1 MTNKATGAEVYRY
14 ESDAAVEWVGMEFST
29 HTHAELAAPDVHVGA
44 PVVNVAAPV
53 VNNTVRPTPVTVQND
68 VQPAAVQLHLP
79 SRKTE
84 TQLERD
90 QYGNLVKATQI
101 ERDAE

>member
-1 MTNKATGAEVYRY
+1 MTAYVMKV
-14 ESDAAVEWVGMEFST
+14 
-29 HTHAELAAPDVHVGA
+29 LI
-44 PVVNVAAPV
+44 
-53 VNNTVRPTPVTVQND
+53 
-68 VQPAAVQLHLP
+68 AVQLHLP

>member
-1 MTNKATGAEVYRY
+1 MTYVMKVLI
-14 ESDAAVEWVGMEFST
+14 AVDQ
-29 HTHAELAAPDVHVGA
+29 LANAVRGGHPD
-44 PVVNVAAPV
+44 
-53 VNNTVRPTPVTVQND
+53 
-68 VQPAAVQLHLP
+68 
-79 SRKTE
+79 E